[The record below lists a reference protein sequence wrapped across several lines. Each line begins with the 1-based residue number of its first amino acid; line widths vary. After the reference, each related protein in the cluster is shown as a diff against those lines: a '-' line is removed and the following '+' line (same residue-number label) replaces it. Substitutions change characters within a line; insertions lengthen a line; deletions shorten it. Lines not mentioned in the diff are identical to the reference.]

1 MSANKDT
8 IYIDVDDE
16 ITSII
21 DKVQNAQEG
30 LVALVLPKRA
40 AMLQSSVNMKL
51 LKRAAEKSKK
61 NLVLITT
68 EAGLL
73 PLASSIGLYVA
84 KNLQSKPEIPKIAT
98 SNTDIDELVKAEDE
112 KPKADFDPKAAAGMA
127 IGELA
132 TDDLADKMPV
142 KPELTPLAYKRA
154 SDEEE
159 SVMLDNSEKTEE
171 TGAKDTAKEKK
182 DKKLKVPNF
191 ERFRTWLI
199 IGVVVVILLIIGFIL
214 ANKVLPKALVTISTN
229 TSTVSSTLAMTL
241 NPTATSLNTSQLIV
255 PANLQ
260 QTQQTASKQVATTG
274 QKNEG
279 QTASGPVSFSATVC
293 NPSFTPNTPS
303 TIPQGYGVS
312 SNGLTFITQAPV
324 AFSGA
329 GTHKMINGQDCFVY
343 NSVSSSTTVNAQ
355 NAGSVYNLGTNNKP
369 VPFTSG
375 FQDSKNSGAT
385 TTYSGSGYTSN
396 GSDNNVQV
404 VSQADITNATAAI
417 TMPVSSTIKSTLTA
431 ALKAAG
437 FDPIAATYNA
447 GTPATTNSVNVGDA
461 ASTVTV
467 TETIT
472 YTMFGVKESNL
483 NALITS
489 SVDQQI
495 NTTKQT
501 IQDSGLNQA
510 TYTNFVQT
518 SGGGTITMQTSSTV
532 GPHLNIAALKAQIA
546 GMKKGDLETTI
557 EQNPGV
563 TGVTVK
569 YSPFCVSGTPKNISK
584 ITIDVKKAT

>member
-1 MSANKDT
+1 MSTTKDT

-51 LKRAAEKSKK
+51 LKRASEKSKK

-73 PLASSIGLYVA
+73 PLASSVGIYVA
-84 KNLQSKPEIPKIAT
+84 KNLQSKPTIPKVAVT
-98 SNTDIDELVKAEDE
+98 SSAIDELVKAGDE
-112 KPKADFDPKAAAGMA
+112 EPKSDFDPKAAGGLAV
-127 IGELA
+127 GELA
-132 TDDLADKMPV
+132 GDSIDDKAPA

-159 SVMLDNSEKTEE
+159 PVMLDNSDKTEE
-171 TGAKDTAKEKK
+171 KTDDKDKKVKK
-182 DKKLKVPNF
+182 DKSLKVPNF

-199 IGVVVVILLIIGFIL
+199 IGVLLIILLIIGFII
-214 ANKVLPKALVTISTN
+214 ANKVLPKALISISTN
-229 TSTVSSTLAMTL
+229 TSSVNSTLAMTL
-241 NPTATSLNTSQLIV
+241 SPTTTSLNTSQLIV

-274 QKNEG
+274 QKNDG
-279 QTASGPVSFSATVC
+279 TPATGNVSFTLNTDCQTKVPNNVVIPAGVGITSSSSSG
-293 NPSFTPNTPS
+293 SF
-303 TIPQGYGVS
+303 V
-312 SNGLTFITQAPV
+312 FITQKA
-324 AFSGA
+324 ANNWAATKTACQWTS
-329 GTHKMINGQDCFVY
+329 
-343 NSVSSSTTVNAQ
+343 NSVSVISQTL
-355 NAGSVYNLGTNNKP
+355 GSLGSNLP
-369 VPFTSG
+369 S
-375 FQDSKNSGAT
+375 SGAQFSVPNSAI
-385 TTYSGSGYTSN
+385 TYSSSQGSATAVAIG
-396 GSDNNVQV
+396 GSAFADGQNNLVQV
-404 VSQADITNATAAI
+404 VSQADINSATAAI
-417 TMPVSSTIKSTLTA
+417 TMPVSSTTKSTLTA

-437 FDPIAATYNA
+437 FDPIVATYSA
-447 GTPATTNSVNVGDA
+447 GAPVTTNSANVGDA
-461 ASTVTV
+461 ATTVTV

-483 NALITS
+483 NTLITN

-501 IQDSGLNQA
+501 IQDTGLNQSA
-510 TYTNFVQT
+510 YTNFVPT
-518 SGGGTITMQTSSTV
+518 SGGGTITMTTSSTV

-569 YSPFCVSGTPKNISK
+569 YSPFWVSGTPKNITK

>member
-1 MSANKDT
+1 MSTTKDT

-51 LKRAAEKSKK
+51 LKRASEKSKK

-73 PLASSIGLYVA
+73 PLASSVGIYVA
-84 KNLQSKPEIPKIAT
+84 KNLQSKPEIPKVAAA
-98 SNTDIDELVKAEDE
+98 SSAIDELVKADDE
-112 KPKADFDPKAAAGMA
+112 KPEGDFDPKAAAGMA
-127 IGELA
+127 IGELGA
-132 TDDLADKMPV
+132 VGLEDDKLPV

-159 SVMLDNSEKTEE
+159 PVMLDNSDKTEE
-171 TGAKDTAKEKK
+171 KTDDKDKKEKK
-182 DKKLKVPNF
+182 DKSLKVPNF

-199 IGVVVVILLIIGFIL
+199 IGVVVIILLIIGFIF
-214 ANKVLPKALVTISTN
+214 ANKVLPKALVTISTKT
-229 TSTVSSTLAMTL
+229 TSVNSTLAMTL
-241 NPTATSLNTSQLIV
+241 SPTTTALNTSQLIV

-260 QTQQTASKQVATTG
+260 QSQQTASKQVATTG

-279 QTASGPVSFSATVC
+279 QVATGKVTFTAVVNSSGGG
-293 NPSFTPNTPS
+293 TPS
-303 TIPQGYGVS
+303 TIPSGIGIS
-312 SNGLTFITQAPV
+312 AGGLTFITQQATIFPNHFQSCGLNCYKYTATTNTNIV
-324 AFSGA
+324 AQA
-329 GTHKMINGQDCFVY
+329 GGTKY
-343 NSVSSSTTVNAQ
+343 NNQSTFSSSYQDQNNTGTVYSATAN
-355 NAGSVYNLGTNNKP
+355 SSGT
-369 VPFTSG
+369 TSG
-375 FQDSKNSGAT
+375 GT
-385 TTYSGSGYTSN
+385 
-396 GSDNNVQV
+396 DNNVQI
-404 VSQADITNATAAI
+404 VSQADITSATAAI

-437 FDPIAATYNA
+437 FDPITSTYTA
-447 GTPATTNSVNVGDA
+447 GTPATTNSANVGDA
-461 ASTVTV
+461 ATTVTV

-472 YTMFGVKESNL
+472 YTMFGVKDSNL
-483 NALITS
+483 NALITN

-501 IQDSGLNQA
+501 IQDTGLNQA
-510 TYTNFVQT
+510 AYTNFVQT
-518 SGGGTITMQTSSTV
+518 SGGGTITMTTSSTV

-569 YSPFCVSGTPKNISK
+569 YSPFWVSGTPKNISK
-584 ITIDVKKAT
+584 ITIVVKKAT

>member
-1 MSANKDT
+1 MSTNKDT

-73 PLASSIGLYVA
+73 PLAGSIGLYVA
-84 KNLQSKPEIPKIAT
+84 KNLQSKPEIPKVAAA
-98 SNTDIDELVKAEDE
+98 SSAIDELAKADE
-112 KPKADFDPKAAAGMA
+112 APKPDFDPKTAAAIA
-127 IGELA
+127 VGELA
-132 TDDLADKMPV
+132 ADDLVSDKLPA
-142 KPELTPLAYKRA
+142 KPGLTPLAYKRA
-154 SDEEE
+154 AGEEE
-159 SVMLDNSEKTEE
+159 SVMLDNNDKTDKTDEK
-171 TGAKDTAKEKK
+171 AADKEKK

-199 IGVVVVILLIIGFIL
+199 IAVVVIILLIIGFIF

-229 TSTVSSTLAMTL
+229 TSAVSSNLAMTL
-241 NPTATSLNTSQLIV
+241 SPTATTLNTSQLIV

-279 QTASGPVSFSATVC
+279 QTATGKVSFTATIC
-293 NPSFTPNTPS
+293 NPTLSPNQPS
-303 TIPQGYGVS
+303 TIPTGTGIS
-312 SNGLTFITQAPV
+312 SGGMTFITQQQVVFPKNGKPQPGNCWSFTSTSNPV
-324 AFSGA
+324 
-329 GTHKMINGQDCFVY
+329 TI
-343 NSVSSSTTVNAQ
+343 NAQ
-355 NAGSVYNLGTNNKP
+355 NPGSSYNLGANSN
-369 VPFTSG
+369 FTTS
-375 FQDSKNSGAT
+375 FQDSDNPGDSVTTAYVATGSTSGGT
-385 TTYSGSGYTSN
+385 
-396 GSDNNVQV
+396 DNNVQV
-404 VSQADITNATAAI
+404 VSQTDITNATTAI
-417 TMPVSSTIKSTLTA
+417 TMPASSTTKATLTA
-431 ALKAAG
+431 ALTAAG
-437 FDPIAATYNA
+437 YDPIVVTYNA
-447 GTPATTNSVNVGDA
+447 GTPAITNSANAGDQA
-461 ASTVTV
+461 NTVTV

-472 YTMFGVKESNL
+472 YTMFGAKESYL
-483 NALITS
+483 STLITN

-495 NTTKQT
+495 NTTKQS
-501 IQDSGLNQA
+501 IQDTGLSKANYSNFAQA
-510 TYTNFVQT
+510 ATQ
-518 SGGGTITMQTSSTV
+518 GTLTMQTSSTI
-532 GPHLNIAALKAQIA
+532 GPHLNIAQLKVQIA
-546 GMKKGDLETTI
+546 GMKKGDLESTL

-569 YSPFCVSGTPKNISK
+569 YSPFWVSGTPKNVSK
-584 ITIDVKKAT
+584 ITIVVKKAK